1 LKTIIIS
8 DKDEGQRLDRYL
20 KKYLASAPLSLI
32 YKICRKDVK
41 VNGRRSQVDYMLV
54 AGDEIEL
61 YLSDERASELARRR
75 TRPRAKRQFGI
86 VYEDERLLVV
96 SKPFGLLTHGDRV
109 EKKETLVNQVS
120 GYLLD
125 SGYDGSFT
133 PSPVNRLDR
142 NTTGIVVFG
151 KDPKAVRDFSA
162 MIRHGSD
169 VDKYYL
175 TLVSGEIED
184 ILDLRG
190 RMVKDEET
198 NTVSVLPE
206 FAEDGRETH
215 TVARPVRV
223 FRTKG
228 GRVFTLAEVL
238 LVTGRSH
245 QIRADLAAA
254 GHPVVGDRK
263 YGDPAANRYIERKF
277 ILPAQFLHA
286 SRMHIN
292 SGHES
297 LAYLTDKDFES
308 PLPENLDI
316 IIKGLDEISIF
327 IV

>member
-1 LKTIIIS
+1 M
-8 DKDEGQRLDRYL
+8 
-20 KKYLASAPLSLI
+20 LA
-32 YKICRKDVK
+32 
-41 VNGRRSQVDYMLV
+41 
-54 AGDEIEL
+54 AGDEIAL
-61 YLSDERASELARRR
+61 YLSDERVGELARRR
-75 TRPRAKRQFGI
+75 PRPRAKRQFGI
-86 VYEDERLLVV
+86 VYEDDRLLVV

-109 EKKETLVNQVS
+109 EKKETLVNQVA

-162 MIRHGSD
+162 MIRHGAD

-184 ILDLRG
+184 TLDLRG

-206 FAEDGRETH
+206 SAEDGRETH

-223 FRTKG
+223 FHTKG
-228 GRVFTLAEVL
+228 GRAFTLAEVL

-263 YGDPAANRYIERKF
+263 YGNSAVNRYIERKF
-277 ILPAQFLHA
+277 TLPAQFLHA

-297 LAYLTDKDFES
+297 LEYLTGKDFES
-308 PLPENLDI
+308 PLPPNLDI
-316 IIKGLDEISIF
+316 IIKGLDEISVIL
-327 IV
+327 